1 MVGIE
6 PLLSTADGRDVHV
19 RIASAVFRRSPLVQS
34 FVSSPIGWRSHF
46 FFTFVFFLGCCSGYR
61 GFFYWFASPVFIWV
75 VPMGWIDIFI
85 IWFERAWINEL
96 HHVNYLFLLLSV
108 RWEQI
113 EKFRCFLNGGRL
125 AELETR
131 RVSISA
137 TMWPKQKQKP
147 RRVATVVAGERER
160 EREREREPL
169 KYGESAFRISST
181 AGPRKATTPATI
193 KQYPTPDGIY
203 VPRRLVLSSH

>member
-61 GFFYWFASPVFIWV
+61 VFFYWFASPVFIWV

-113 EKFRCFLNGGRL
+113 EKFLCFLNGGRL

-160 EREREREPL
+160 ERERERAVEVRRV
-169 KYGESAFRISST
+169 GVSDFVDGRT
-181 AGPRKATTPATI
+181 AKGDDTSHNKTI
-193 KQYPTPDGIY
+193 PH
-203 VPRRLVLSSH
+203 PRRNLCATSVGS